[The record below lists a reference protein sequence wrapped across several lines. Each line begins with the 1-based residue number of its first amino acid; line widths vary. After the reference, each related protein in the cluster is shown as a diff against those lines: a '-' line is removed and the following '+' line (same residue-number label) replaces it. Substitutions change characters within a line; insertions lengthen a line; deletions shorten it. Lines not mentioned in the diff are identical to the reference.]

1 MGLSDSNKIT
11 KIKTLIKRFF
21 FIFRVIFLFT
31 VLGIVLIYIYLS
43 TYGLPGP
50 IKRVIE
56 SSIKGWGTEVTVG
69 DIAFILHK
77 GIVLRD
83 LKFKTLVNS
92 KNLLFEAEQVEIVP
106 NLDLLLKKQFKLNEF
121 KVINGQIYSV
131 SSYENQIVLNNFGLG
146 KINAEINILEPKKI
160 IKANL
165 KTHFSG
171 IPINLNADAG
181 NIKISEP
188 AISENKSLIPGN
200 VIKNIINIL
209 DNISNYISGIK
220 IEMPSNIRVNLSV
233 NTKTNNKTVGNAV
246 FYFEGI
252 SNKYGRFKNIYGELQ
267 LYTDTGSG
275 KKPITINVKS
285 KIGSMAFNDII
296 LQDIEAVSEQ
306 ISLFDKKGDEVKL
319 KYTAKNGSI
328 YENDI
333 NNISGT
339 IILTNSI
346 PDKNKG
352 YIIAQGTIKE
362 IKGKKSKFHS
372 LEYKID
378 STLLS
383 LTNDDGNVNI
393 ELSAVECELNK
404 VKARNFKLEA
414 VGRLS
419 LTAKGYYNGSAI
431 FIADHLNYNDIT
443 ITKPVLNALVDY
455 SFTNKYPEKIS
466 GQARASVI
474 NSKNMGAKDVVFQ
487 FILVPFKNRINVLSD
502 KDNFFTPHNF
512 SCVSSAKILNYK
524 DYYFTNVT
532 FNAKWFYPYLEIS
545 NFNFSITNCNLNARC
560 KANITNGDVKL
571 NIDGNTGFE
580 SIKAIMP
587 SKTHKILES
596 INVGYIDKMSLEIES
611 NMKNITNITDLT
623 STELL
628 NESKVKGFANILNV
642 NYQGLKYDSIWSDF
656 IYSNNVI
663 GLKEL
668 HLNGENKILITNST
682 VNLNNSMILLNY
694 DSQITKISEITNIY
708 SKANE
713 VIALIEIKSPSHV
726 SGTLSVI
733 YTNINTLSLYGK
745 AELTNVLIRGKAIK
759 SLVCSYYYGTNRA
772 IFNNVEVIRKEGIAK
787 AKEIVADFDKQTVF
801 IDNAEGKVD
810 FTEFT
815 TMISPEVE
823 TAMKPY
829 RFSAP
834 PYVRAK
840 GTVPMRGSYGD
851 IQFNVYAPAFKW
863 EWISAKEVTSRILWK
878 GLTLTITNVTANF
891 HNGRLNGNIYIDFEE
906 KGLTNLYFNVEIN
919 NVNVRSLLIDL
930 DAKSKN
936 IEGFLSGRLVVSSS
950 KIEDYRLWC
959 GQGQATIE
967 DGLIWDIPVF
977 GIFSPVLNMVSPGLG
992 NSRANYG
999 SATFIIT
1006 NGVISSTDLEIRS
1019 KAVRLHYEGTLNLE
1033 KQINARVEAEVLR
1046 DMWVIGPAIRL
1057 MLKPL
1062 TTLFI
1067 YKVSGTIDNPILE
1080 PLFIPKFM
1088 VMPFHPFRTLKNF
1101 FFPKLTDEKPGSQ
1114 SLPSRSDQKEENN
1127 VK

>member
-1 MGLSDSNKIT
+1 MGLSTSNKST

-43 TYGLPGP
+43 TYGLPVP

-56 SSIKGWGTEVTVG
+56 SSIKGLGTEVTFG
-69 DIAFILHK
+69 DIAVILHK

-92 KNLLFEAEQVEIVP
+92 KILLFEAEQVEIVP
-106 NLDLLLKKQFKLNEF
+106 NLDMILKKQFKLNEF
-121 KVINGQIYSV
+121 KVINGQIYSI
-131 SSYENQIVLNNFGLG
+131 SNYENQIVLNNFGLG
-146 KINAEINILEPKKI
+146 KINADIDILEQQKI

-171 IPINLNADAG
+171 IPVYINADIE

-188 AISENKSLIPGN
+188 AISEKKSLIPGN
-200 VIKNIINIL
+200 VIKNIINTL
-209 DNISNYISGIK
+209 DYISNYISGVK
-220 IEMPSNIRVNLSV
+220 VEMPSNIRVNLSV
-233 NTKTNNKTVGNAV
+233 NTKTNNTTIGNVV
-246 FYFEGI
+246 FYFDWI
-252 SNKYGRFKNIYGELQ
+252 SNKYGHFKNIYGEFQ
-267 LYTDTGSG
+267 FYTDTEYG

-285 KIGSMAFNDII
+285 KIGSMAFKNIK
-296 LQDIEAVSEQ
+296 LQDIEVVSEQ
-306 ISLFDKKGDEVKL
+306 LSLFDKKGDEVKL
-319 KYTAKNGSI
+319 KYTAKYGSI
-328 YENDI
+328 YENDV
-333 NNISGT
+333 NNIIGT

-346 PDKNKG
+346 TDKNKG
-352 YIIAQGTIKE
+352 YIIAQGKIKE
-362 IKGKKSKFHS
+362 IKGKNIIFNS
-372 LEYKID
+372 LDYKIG
-378 STLLS
+378 STLSIL
-383 LTNDDGNVNI
+383 NNNDGNVNI
-393 ELSAVECELNK
+393 ELSGLECELNK

-419 LTAKGYYNGSAI
+419 LIANGFYNGSTI
-431 FIADHLNYNDIT
+431 FIADNLHYNDIS
-443 ITKPVLNALVDY
+443 ITKPILNALVDY
-455 SFTNKYPEKIS
+455 SFTNKYPEKIG

-474 NSKNMGAKDVVFQ
+474 NSKNISAKDVVSQ
-487 FILVPFKNRINVLSD
+487 FILEPFQNRINVSSD
-502 KDNFFTPHNF
+502 KEKYFTPHNF

-524 DYYFTNVT
+524 DNYMTNVT
-532 FNAKWFYPYLEIS
+532 FNAKWSYPYLEIG
-545 NFNFSITNCNLNARC
+545 NFNISFTNCNLNTRC

-571 NIDGNTGFE
+571 NIDGSTGFE

-587 SKTHKILES
+587 SKTQKILES
-596 INVGYIDKMSLEIES
+596 INVGYIDKMSIEIES
-611 NMKNITNITDLT
+611 NIKNITNITDLT
-623 STELL
+623 LTELL
-628 NESKVKGFANILNV
+628 NESKIMGSANILNV
-642 NYQGLKYDSIWSDF
+642 NYQGLKYDNIVSDF
-656 IYSNNVI
+656 IYSNSVI
-663 GLKEL
+663 GFKEL
-668 HLNGENKILITNST
+668 YLNGENKILITNST
-682 VNLNNSMILLNY
+682 VNFNNSMILLNY

-713 VIALIEIKSPSHV
+713 VIARIEIKSPSHIT
-726 SGTLSVI
+726 GTLYLN
-733 YTNINTLSLYGK
+733 YTNIKTLNLYGI
-745 AELTNVLIRGKAIK
+745 AQLTNVIIRGKPVRT
-759 SLVCSYYYGTNRA
+759 LVFDYKYSSNMA
-772 IFNNVEVIRKEGIAK
+772 IFSRIELTRTEGIAK
-787 AKEIVADFDKQTVF
+787 AKEIVADFDKQTVL

-810 FTEFT
+810 FTDFT
-815 TMISPEVE
+815 TMISSEVE
-823 TAMKPY
+823 TKMKPFK
-829 RFSAP
+829 FSMAP
-834 PYVRAK
+834 FVRAK

-863 EWISAKEVTSRILWK
+863 GWISAKEINSVILWK
-878 GLTLTITNVTANF
+878 GETITITNVTAYF

-936 IEGFLSGRLVVSSS
+936 IEGFLSGRLVVSSP

-959 GQGQATIE
+959 GQGQTTIE

-999 SATFIIT
+999 AATFILT

-1019 KAVRLHYEGTLNLE
+1019 KAVRLHYEGTLNIE

-1088 VMPFHPFRTLKNF
+1088 LMPFHPFRTLKNF
-1101 FFPKLTDEKPGSQ
+1101 FFPKPPDEKPGSQ
-1114 SLPSRSDQKEENN
+1114 SLPSQSDQKEENN